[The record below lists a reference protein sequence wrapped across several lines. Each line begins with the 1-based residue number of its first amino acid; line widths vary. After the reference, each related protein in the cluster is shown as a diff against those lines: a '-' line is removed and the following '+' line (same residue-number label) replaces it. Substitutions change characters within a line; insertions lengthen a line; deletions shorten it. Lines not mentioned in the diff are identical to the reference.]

1 MEDKLQREYYQDIG
15 YRPFLFFVVFGVAG
29 ENLEVSK
36 EKHKVDELP
45 NGLTISTLFSEEH
58 GEYIDGFFQG
68 EMGTILKNTDQS
80 LYESCKQSK
89 KCVVL
94 QGRVVKDS
102 SLKYMRNVIGII
114 QAFFDKGAVGVL
126 DLQTISLFSASAW
139 KNNFF
144 DNEINAQNHIIILC
158 SEENGKYWLH
168 TRGMAEF
175 GRPDIGIKDV
185 PEEKVHDYKQIIDQM
200 IFYSGKGVFFERET
214 RLHTA
219 NGKSFVIQPEFVND
233 FDNDDYNNAYILVRK
248 VQECIK

>member
-1 MEDKLQREYYQDIG
+1 
-15 YRPFLFFVVFGVAG
+15 
-29 ENLEVSK
+29 
-36 EKHKVDELP
+36 
-45 NGLTISTLFSEEH
+45 
-58 GEYIDGFFQG
+58 
-68 EMGTILKNTDQS
+68 MGTILKNTDQS

-94 QGRVVKDS
+94 QGRVVEDS

-126 DLQTISLFSASAW
+126 DLQTISLFSASDW

-219 NGKSFVIQPEFVND
+219 NGKSFVVQTEFVND
-233 FDNDDYNNAYILVRK
+233 FNNDDYNNAYILVRK